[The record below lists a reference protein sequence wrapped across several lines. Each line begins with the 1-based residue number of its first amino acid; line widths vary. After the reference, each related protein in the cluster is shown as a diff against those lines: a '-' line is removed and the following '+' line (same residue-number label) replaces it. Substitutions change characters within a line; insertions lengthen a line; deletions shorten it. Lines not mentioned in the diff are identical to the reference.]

1 MRRSATPFS
10 AIIAVSLIGLA
21 LDAPHPVQADSLR
34 TSLVIASDDEPRG
47 ETPQGGTV
55 AMYAVAAGTA
65 RFEASVDV
73 PKQPLEAPG
82 AYTDIAALGNVVVAA
97 SQTAGLQLFEVLA
110 DGKLALRSTTRA
122 GVAPATVMSVALVES
137 QAGALF
143 AYVGWGLTRSQ
154 DGGFGFG
161 GGIDVYEVSPRSVV
175 RVHRITDIGQVGAL
189 TVHGSR
195 LYAGWMMSGCFPCFP
210 MLGVY
215 DIATPQR
222 PRLLG
227 QGRTDNGGGD
237 VGGAELPLDI
247 AIAGTFALVADGLDV
262 QVISIGN
269 GNGNPAPF
277 VVRSTPGEAMA
288 VAAVDGRFY
297 IADGSNGFIAGS
309 LSALIAAHTTD
320 SLFHAA
326 PTRSSSIARTF
337 GAAVDVVIDERT
349 QRAYVASE
357 QDGVEVFDVTQT
369 TPVWRETVTLGG
381 FAHALTLFQRPAALI
396 PPTATQW
403 PTATPW
409 PTATWTAP
417 PPPPPPTDRPTPP
430 PTHVPTTEPT
440 REPVFP
446 RSSSVV
452 LLPGTIG
459 SELDNSPRSGC
470 RDRPSG
476 RLWPPWGDDLS
487 SGIQDLL
494 HIKELFGWRLKALE
508 LDSSGM
514 LPANSCDII
523 RATRV
528 IERPL
533 PGMDPYMEPLA
544 DRLRA
549 AGLSVSTCPYDW
561 RHSVDR
567 EALGR
572 LRQCVEQAASVS
584 ADGRVALV
592 GHSMGGLLAT
602 WYVSDPQR
610 ARSVSQIVTVGTP
623 FLGAPLMIE
632 QLLTGLTGIEFLD
645 DFTANPLAAPLVNR
659 GLIQRIYRNSLGF
672 MTLLPSGEYET
683 MIGPALFRHDA
694 ILDPFGS
701 PKPLT
706 GATFVAFLAS
716 RGAVPSLIESGRTT
730 HAEIAAAQ
738 RAAEVPISL
747 LAADHHADTVAALTI
762 AHSGPTKREILSPAF
777 TPGDG
782 TVPLGSALA
791 IGVSVDTARVRRC
804 SYGAAAVS
812 AGVRHDALL
821 RAPAIMADIERLMRG
836 ALPTGCQSVTSD
848 VAQFERSAGLSS
860 LGDRDLLQVEVHG
873 HVQLYAVDD
882 STGQATGRAPDGTWR
897 ADLAGVQIR
906 SDEGHAMLTSVEDRP
921 LRIHVDPWPSTEAW
935 QVRVAIH
942 RAAATTQASTA
953 VDGVLYLIPAT
964 MRSGPLT
971 IEIPDPSSLDNIRLT
986 AFRGGAVDP
995 ITVPPTARV
1004 RGADAQ
1010 DVTPP
1015 VVAISADGPRDA
1027 SGQVVGAATIR
1038 VDAQDAASGVAS
1050 IMISPNNGRTWRPYE
1065 AAFVVDAGVV
1075 AAVQSYAVDRA
1086 GNNSAVSEIVLRRG
1100 ANLYLPT
1107 VMRGDAS
1114 IGPVAQE
1121 CSAEAQHPITTFAA
1135 ALQLPSLCPDRD
1147 VTYTL
1152 ADGEDAHFVVLDA
1165 KGEGVLSFLA
1175 RHVDAEPR
1183 LEISL
1188 LDDKG
1193 QGLTAAVERIDGVS
1207 HLGRW
1212 VTPGRY
1218 AVHVQ
1223 RAAGREPIRYQAQWS
1238 LAQP

>member
-1 MRRSATPFS
+1 MRRPAIQLCT
-10 AIIAVSLIGLA
+10 IIAVGLIGQ
-21 LDAPHPVQADSLR
+21 APSAPRAVRADSLR
-34 TSLVIASDDEPRG
+34 TSLIIASDDEPRG
-47 ETPQGGTV
+47 ETPRTGSV
-55 AMYAVAAGTA
+55 AMYAVDAGTPG
-65 RFEASVDV
+65 FKSKVDAA
-73 PKQPLEAPG
+73 KQPLEALG
-82 AYTDIAALGNVVVAA
+82 TYTDVAAHGNVIVAA

-110 DGKLALRSTTRA
+110 NDTLALRSTTRA
-122 GVAPATVMSVALVES
+122 GVAPSTVLSVALVE
-137 QAGALF
+137 GRGGVLF
-143 AYVGWGLTRSQ
+143 AFVGWGFTRSQ
-154 DGGFGFG
+154 GGGFGVG
-161 GGIDVYEVSPRSVV
+161 GGIDVYEVSPRSVN
-175 RVHRITDIGQVGAL
+175 RVHRITGLGQVGAL
-189 TVHGSR
+189 TVHGNR
-195 LYAGWMMSGCFPCFP
+195 LYAGWMMTGCFPCFP

-215 DIATPQR
+215 DISTPQR
-222 PRLLG
+222 PILIG
-227 QGRTDNGGGD
+227 QGRTDNSGGD
-237 VGGAELPLDI
+237 VGGAELPQDI
-247 AIAGTFALVADGLDV
+247 EIAGTFALIADGLDV
-262 QVISIGN
+262 QVVSIGD
-269 GNGNPAPF
+269 GSGSPAPF
-277 VVRSTPGEAMA
+277 VVRETPGEAMA

-320 SLFHAA
+320 SPILGAL
-326 PTRSSSIARTF
+326 TRTSGIAGTF

-349 QRAYVASE
+349 QRAYVAAE

-381 FAHALTLFQRPAALI
+381 FAHAVALFQRPAALI
-396 PPTATQW
+396 PPTATPG

-417 PPPPPPTDRPTPP
+417 PPPPPPTDRPLP
-430 PTHVPTTEPT
+430 PTRVPTPEPT
-440 REPVFP
+440 RAPVVP

-452 LLPGTIG
+452 LLPGMSG
-459 SELDNSPRSGC
+459 SELDNSPRSECG
-470 RDRPSG
+470 DRPSG
-476 RLWPPWGDDLS
+476 RVWPPWGDDLP

-494 HIKELFGWRLKALE
+494 HLKEILGWRLRVLE
-508 LDSSGM
+508 LDTSGM
-514 LPANSCDII
+514 LPANSCDSI

-549 AGLSVSTCPYDW
+549 AGLTVSTCPYDW
-561 RHSVDR
+561 RHSVNR

-572 LRQCVEQAASVS
+572 LRQCVEQAASAS

-610 ARSVSQIVTVGTP
+610 ARSVSQVVTVGTP
-623 FLGAPLMIE
+623 FLGAPVMIDR
-632 QLLTGLTGIEFLD
+632 LFTGQTGIEMLD
-645 DFTANPLAAPLVNR
+645 EFTANPLAAPFVDR
-659 GLIQRIYRNSLGF
+659 GLIQRLYRNSLGF
-672 MTLLPSGEYET
+672 MTLLPSADYET
-683 MIGPALFRHDA
+683 RIGPALFRHDA
-694 ILDPFGS
+694 ILDPFGG

-706 GATFVAFLAS
+706 GAAFIAFLAS

-730 HAEIAAAQ
+730 NSEIAAAQ
-738 RAAEVPISL
+738 RAAEAPITL
-747 LAADHHADTVAALTI
+747 LAADHHADTIAALTI

-782 TVPLGSALA
+782 TVPIGSALA
-791 IGVSVDTARVRRC
+791 MGVFVDTARVRRC

-812 AGVRHDALL
+812 SGVRHDALL
-821 RAPAIMADIERLMRG
+821 RAPAIMDDIERLMRG
-836 ALPTGCQSVTSD
+836 ALPTGCQSVTGD
-848 VAQFERSAGLSS
+848 VAQFERPSRLSS
-860 LGDRDLLQVEVHG
+860 LAARDLLQVEIIG
-873 HVQLYAVDD
+873 HVQLYVVDD
-882 STGQATGRAPDGTWR
+882 RTGQAMGRAPDGTWR
-897 ADLAGVQIR
+897 ADLAGIQIR

-935 QVRVAIH
+935 QVRIAIH
-942 RAAATTQASTA
+942 RAATSTRASTA
-953 VDGVLYLIPAT
+953 VDGVLYLIPEAL
-964 MRSGPLT
+964 RSGPIT
-971 IEIPDPSSLDNIRLT
+971 IEIPDSSSLDSIRLT
-986 AFRGGAVDP
+986 ALHDGAAAP
-995 ITVPPTARV
+995 IVVPATARV
-1004 RGADAQ
+1004 RGAEAQ

-1015 VVAISADGPRDA
+1015 VVAISADGARDA
-1027 SGQVVGAATIR
+1027 NGQAMGAATIR

-1050 IMISPNNGRTWRPYE
+1050 IMISPNRGRTWRPYE
-1065 AAFVVDAGVV
+1065 APFVVDAGVV

-1100 ANLYLPT
+1100 VNLYLPT

-1121 CSAEAQHPITTFAA
+1121 CSAEAQHPITTLAA

-1175 RHVDAEPR
+1175 RQVDAEPR
-1183 LEISL
+1183 LELSL

-1193 QGLTAAVERIDGVS
+1193 QSLTAAVERIDGVS